1 MEFFTLTNESAFG
14 ISSVVLGIEICLAK
28 STMILQLIKS
38 RIPLYGKSRK
48 FRFIFYGPLTV
59 SNCLLY
65 LLLDFVNCISNN
77 KLLVCLVV
85 PSFLWFCDF
94 LPCCATRWPN
104 KHPLALRDLFSRVFN
119 LLVNDLLS
127 GGEGFLDRLLLT
139 VLKKRKEKCDN
150 LFLNTLFSSKN

>member
-1 MEFFTLTNESAFG
+1 MEKVGNSDLFFMVLSPSLTAFC
-14 ISSVVLGIEICLAK
+14 ICFW
-28 STMILQLIKS
+28 I
-38 RIPLYGKSRK
+38 
-48 FRFIFYGPLTV
+48 
-59 SNCLLY
+59 
-65 LLLDFVNCISNN
+65 FVNCISNN

-104 KHPLALRDLFSRVFN
+104 KHPLALRDLFSWVFN